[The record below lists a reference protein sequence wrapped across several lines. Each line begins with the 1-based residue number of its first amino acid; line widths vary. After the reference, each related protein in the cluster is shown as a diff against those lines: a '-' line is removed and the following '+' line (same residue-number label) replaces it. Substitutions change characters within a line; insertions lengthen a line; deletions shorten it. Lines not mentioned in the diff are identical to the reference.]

1 MVPAKMPRPL
11 HWRER
16 VSKLRG
22 DPSTENLRCM
32 HPLLQVNYVNAH
44 ATSSLAGDLAE
55 VKALKQVFK
64 NPSQIKMNATKVVD
78 RSCIYLRHDELTMIC
93 FCCNNLA

>member
-1 MVPAKMPRPL
+1 
-11 HWRER
+11 
-16 VSKLRG
+16 
-22 DPSTENLRCM
+22 M

-64 NPSQIKMNATKVVD
+64 NPSQIKMNATKVLD
-78 RSCIYLRHDELTMIC
+78 RSCIYLCHDELTMIC